1 MQPTSNW
8 FMSAEREEWLNPPPP
23 KPGPAEPEISA
34 HDTIVPRHLAAS
46 LDNTIS
52 FIASLLCA
60 KALPETWTAAQA
72 VVFIAVFPAYFLLQ
86 EGLFSRTLGKFCMGL
101 IVVQYNGRRCT
112 WRQAIIRTLFR
123 FVEVNPLLL
132 GALPAAISI
141 ISTRH
146 RQRFGDKFA
155 GTIVVPAARVP

>member
-1 MQPTSNW
+1 
-8 FMSAEREEWLNPPPP
+8 MSVGDDEAWLNPPPP

-46 LDNTIS
+46 LDNTLSI
-52 FIASLLCA
+52 IASLVCA
-60 KALPETWTAAQA
+60 KAVPDAWPAIQA
-72 VVFIAVFPAYFLLQ
+72 VVFIAVFPGYFLLQ
-86 EGLFSRTLGKFCMGL
+86 EALFSRTLGKFCMGL
-101 IVVQYNGRRCT
+101 IVVQYDGRRCT

-141 ISTRH
+141 IGSRH
-146 RQRFGDKFA
+146 RQRFGDKVA
-155 GTIVVPAARVP
+155 RTIVVPARRVP